1 MIKKAKKNSDLSVTE
16 TDKDL
21 LIAKLV
27 DENALLK
34 KQSIEWQNYQTRIKS
49 GSMNDLTIDEA
60 AQFKSLINS
69 SPDSILT
76 LDLNNIIQFVSLTD
90 KSYDTTQ
97 IIGRNILDFVSP
109 NEHELVI
116 QSHQAAYNSRSPQSY
131 EIEAISNT
139 GEQRWYMTKV
149 GPIINNDQVTGL
161 TLIARDI
168 TQRKKIEEQFEHSL
182 SLVQA
187 TIESTADGILVAN
200 MSGKI
205 TLINKKFSEMW
216 NIPASILEL
225 KDDEAALKFVLD
237 QLIDPES
244 FIEKIR
250 ELYSNFEAKS
260 FDVLF
265 FKDGRVFERYSQ
277 AQLVNGKPVG
287 RVWSFRNVTE
297 KIRAEEA
304 LQKSQQNLEQAQSIS
319 RVGSWE
325 HSFVTGKLIWS
336 KELYRIFELENESE
350 DTLYESY
357 KKRIHPDDL
366 NMVLSTINEGLR
378 TGKEYTVEHR
388 IIIKNNEIKY
398 IRGIGQAIV
407 NQNNKVIGLKGTG
420 QDITTEQEGKEK
432 IKKSLLEKE
441 ILLKEIHHR
450 VKNNLQVISSILN
463 LQAGMLNDE
472 FTLNVLRDSQ
482 SRIRCMSLV
491 HELLYN
497 SLDFSNINFADYTS
511 NIVQSVFR
519 SYSFPSNKV
528 ELKLEVIN
536 LYLDLDIAISCGLI
550 INELVTNAFKY
561 AFNDSIKG
569 VLTIIVSKT
578 DNNVKLIVA
587 DNGKGFPEGLDF
599 TKTESLGMNL
609 VLSLVSQIDGKIKLD
624 NTNGARF
631 EIDFLAVKKDNF

>member
-1 MIKKAKKNSDLSVTE
+1 MIKKGKKISDLNISE

-21 LIAKLV
+21 LIAKLI
-27 DENALLK
+27 DENNKLK
-34 KQSIEWQNYQTRIKS
+34 NQAVKKPEKPNAIKKNS
-49 GSMNDLTIDEA
+49 VSDLTIDQA
-60 AQFKSLINS
+60 AKFKSLIEG

-76 LDLNNIIQFVSLTD
+76 LDLNNIIQFASLTD
-90 KSYDTTQ
+90 KSYDITK

-109 NEHELVI
+109 NEHEIVT
-116 QSHQAAYNSRSPQSY
+116 QSMMAAYKNRSPQSY
-131 EIEAISNT
+131 EIENNSNS
-139 GEQRWYMTKV
+139 GEPRWFMTKV
-149 GPIINNDQVTGL
+149 GAIINNDQVTGF

-168 TQRKKIEEQFEHSL
+168 TQRKKTEEQLEHSL

-200 MSGKI
+200 SNGKI
-205 TLINKKFSEMW
+205 TLMNKKFSEMW
-216 NIPASILEL
+216 NIPESILEH

-250 ELYSNFEAKS
+250 ELYSNTEAKS

-287 RVWSFRNVTE
+287 RVWSFRNVTD

-304 LQKSQQNLEQAQSIS
+304 LQKSQRNLEQAQSIS
-319 RVGSWE
+319 KVGSWE
-325 HSFVTGKLIWS
+325 FSFITGKLIWS
-336 KELYRIFELENESE
+336 KELHRIFDLENEPE

-366 NMVLSTINEGLR
+366 NLVLSTINEALK
-378 TGKEYTVEHR
+378 TGKEYSVEHR
-388 IIIKNNEIKY
+388 IIVRNNEIKY
-398 IRGIGQAIV
+398 IRGIGKAIV
-407 NQNNKVIGLKGTG
+407 NPNYNVIGLKGTG
-420 QDITTEQEGKEK
+420 QDITTEHEAKER

-463 LQAGMLNDE
+463 LQASMLNDE

-511 NIVQSVFR
+511 NIVQSVIR

-528 ELKLEVIN
+528 ELNLEVID
-536 LYLDLDIAISCGLI
+536 LYLDLDKAINCGLI

-561 AFNDSIKG
+561 AFNNTVKG
-569 VLTIIVSKT
+569 VLTIKISKT
-578 DNNVKLIVA
+578 LNKIKLIVA
-587 DNGKGFPEGLDF
+587 DNGKGFPADLDY

-631 EIDFLAVKKDNF
+631 EIDFLTGKKDDF